1 MDRFSLLIL
10 NFHIQNGPIKPITI
24 EGHAPHNYQYQTLTT
39 HPRRGAYN
47 FNNPSRSMVL
57 PRNVEVDPSIADLK
71 SGKVKRPEKITLT
84 TQVSGL
90 FGPMVNTTVWMT
102 QYDHENEDYRKD
114 IVFKEG
120 WLITGKEGERIMPW
134 DVAGSHIKTISL
146 VGGVLFKRKKFTMHR
161 LYGSRNSY
169 VDMIYEVA
177 SEDSDGEEHAVLL
190 GSASDAS
197 LWRVLM
203 RTLQKIDL
211 GDIEVV
217 ELKVKT
223 ARNMYHPTFSLAKVV
238 DLARKNS
245 LRLRYNLFEAIQD
258 ISRGD
263 RLRAHFESLETS
275 DMDTVKEWT
284 KIAWDTISEKECP
297 KVWD

>member
-1 MDRFSLLIL
+1 
-10 NFHIQNGPIKPITI
+10 
-24 EGHAPHNYQYQTLTT
+24 
-39 HPRRGAYN
+39 
-47 FNNPSRSMVL
+47 MVL

-120 WLITGKEGERIMPW
+120 WLITGRKKERVMPW
-134 DVAGSHIKTISL
+134 HVAGSHIKTISL

-211 GDIEVV
+211 GVPKVE

-245 LRLRYNLFEAIQD
+245 LRLRNNLFTTIED

-263 RLRAHFESLETS
+263 RLRAHFESLDKN
-275 DMDTVKEWT
+275 DMNTVKEWT
-284 KIAWDTISEKECP
+284 KIAWDTISDTKCP